1 MASDLLRPAY
11 SGQMVTRSC
20 TPPQSTAPPTTKV
33 ILRVWRGDRCV
44 SANSARQYL
53 QWIGRFRRYCCV
65 RGLGEAA
72 ELTYDGVKRFQAW
85 YVRLR
90 KINPAHLGLAS
101 SSIRS
106 LRHVYEVIG
115 IPVPPWRLV
124 EQRPLPA
131 MAVLRDY
138 AAHLGQQRGNPEA
151 TIRKKLDHV
160 GKLLKHLG
168 RAGKS
173 WRQLSLPDVDAFLI
187 DCARRHAR
195 STTADIASTVR
206 SFARFLLASGRIRAD
221 LAGSVISPVQPK
233 FERPRRALP
242 WEDVQRLLRAVDT
255 STACG
260 LRDHALLLMMSTY
273 GFGAGEVIRLR
284 LQDIDW
290 NSGTLHMS
298 RPKTGVN
305 FVLPLLPAVAK
316 VLARYLRHGRPPHTP
331 TQHVFVQMKVP
342 FGALTASSAVRHILI
357 KHAKVAGIQA
367 PYLGSHVLRHSN
379 AARQLDVGTKARVLS
394 DLLGHRDSESVSAYV
409 RIATQSLREVSLPV
423 PR

>member
-1 MASDLLRPAY
+1 MA
-11 SGQMVTRSC
+11 
-20 TPPQSTAPPTTKV
+20 TPSSKIRHVERVPSAQD

-44 SANSARQYL
+44 SQSSAQQYL
-53 QWIGRFRRYCCV
+53 QWIGRFRRYCRAV
-65 RGLGEAA
+65 GLDEAA
-72 ELTYDGVKRFQAW
+72 ELTRDGVKRFQAW
-85 YVRLR
+85 YARSR
-90 KINPAHLGLAS
+90 QINSANLALAS
-101 SSIRS
+101 SSMRS
-106 LRHVYEVIG
+106 LRRVHEVMG
-115 IPVPPWRLV
+115 MPVMPWQPIER
-124 EQRPLPA
+124 RPSPTSK
-131 MAVLRDY
+131 VLRDY
-138 AAHLGQQRGNPEA
+138 AAHLGQQRGNPEG
-151 TIRKKLDHV
+151 TIHKKLDHV
-160 GKLLKHLG
+160 GKLFEHLG
-168 RAGKS
+168 RSGKS
-173 WRQLSLPDVDAFLI
+173 WRGLNLPDIDAFLI
-187 DCARRHAR
+187 ECARHFAR

-206 SFARFLLASGRIRAD
+206 SFARFLLASGRIRVD
-221 LAGSVISPVQPK
+221 LADGVISPVQPK

-255 STACG
+255 STASG

-273 GFGAGEVIRLR
+273 GLGAGEVIGLQ

-290 NSGTLHMS
+290 NAGTLQMS

-305 FVLPLLPAVAK
+305 FVLPLLPPVAK
-316 VLARYLRHGRPPHTP
+316 VLARYLRHGRPPHMP
-331 TQHVFVQMKVP
+331 TRNVFVQMKVP

-394 DLLGHRDSESVSAYV
+394 DLLGHRDPESVSAYL